1 MAGSGG
7 SDVELRRLGA
17 TATRAATATPP
28 GGECRVTS
36 PVGVRII
43 RRGPHTA
50 LPSETDVYP
59 VALAEQ
65 TSGRDEEAPST
76 AGDSNLP
83 ERHERREAAS
93 AEDLNAWATRKQK
106 VVGIL
111 EKKIIELLEFVKP
124 RHNVHGE
131 IKKLAHEIRTCFNEV
146 VAVLEREPSVTAK
159 EPEETV
165 NEVSSKKKN
174 PKNPKG
180 KGKTTGMVGLP
191 RVEESHT
198 SQRTPP
204 ESNEAP
210 GSQWKTVE
218 PRRKKPSHSI
228 PKHRDALVVRASE
241 SGTYADILRRMKQA
255 PELEEL
261 GRNVV
266 KIRKRGTGDLL
277 FEMGPA
283 SGSKAAQFQTA
294 VAEQLKGI
302 AEVKTLSTEVLLEI
316 KDMDEVTTEKE
327 IVEAFERH
335 LEAAKERKVVV
346 KSLRTAY
353 GGTQTAVIALP
364 ADLARKAV
372 QLDKIKIGWVR
383 CRIREKIVATRCYRC
398 WAFGHLARNCKGPDR
413 SKNCHR
419 CGEGGHIARTCT
431 KTPNCCL
438 CQGKDG
444 EPHATGSYKCPYY
457 QEAIKKVERGKKE

>member
-1 MAGSGG
+1 
-7 SDVELRRLGA
+7 
-17 TATRAATATPP
+17 
-28 GGECRVTS
+28 
-36 PVGVRII
+36 
-43 RRGPHTA
+43 
-50 LPSETDVYP
+50 
-59 VALAEQ
+59 
-65 TSGRDEEAPST
+65 
-76 AGDSNLP
+76 
-83 ERHERREAAS
+83 
-93 AEDLNAWATRKQK
+93 
-106 VVGIL
+106 
-111 EKKIIELLEFVKP
+111 
-124 RHNVHGE
+124 
-131 IKKLAHEIRTCFNEV
+131 
-146 VAVLEREPSVTAK
+146 
-159 EPEETV
+159 
-165 NEVSSKKKN
+165 
-174 PKNPKG
+174 
-180 KGKTTGMVGLP
+180 
-191 RVEESHT
+191 
-198 SQRTPP
+198 
-204 ESNEAP
+204 
-210 GSQWKTVE
+210 
-218 PRRKKPSHSI
+218 
-228 PKHRDALVVRASE
+228 
-241 SGTYADILRRMKQA
+241 
-255 PELEEL
+255 
-261 GRNVV
+261 
-266 KIRKRGTGDLL
+266 
-277 FEMGPA
+277 MGPA

-438 CQGKDG
+438 CQEKT
-444 EPHATGSYKCPYY
+444 ENRMQLVATSAPITKRP
-457 QEAIKKVERGKKE
+457 